1 MSSPRKIDI
10 DKVNVED
17 LLQVFKDINQDAF
30 VLYIKSVWK
39 DLAQRSENKDKGIN
53 KITFIQYY
61 ILPGIISDRLFSV
74 FDEDKNG
81 FLSLQEFYDG
91 MMTLFTKP
99 FDELS
104 LFIFKMYDVDC
115 DGEINKND
123 IKSLMQYISIDKNI
137 INHVNQINPK

>member
-1 MSSPRKIDI
+1 MTSKKVEVDKI
-10 DKVNVED
+10 NVEE

-30 VLYIKSVWK
+30 IIYLKSIWK
-39 DLAQRSENKDKGIN
+39 DLAQRSESKDKGIN

-61 ILPGIISDRLFSV
+61 ILPGIISDRLFAV

-104 LFIFKMYDVDC
+104 FFIFKMYDADS

-123 IKSLMQYISIDKNI
+123 IKSLMQYINIDSSIL
-137 INHVNQINPK
+137 NHVNQISSR

>member
-1 MSSPRKIDI
+1 MSSPRKLDI

-137 INHVNQINPK
+137 INHVNHINPK

>member
-1 MSSPRKIDI
+1 MNPLKKLEV
-10 DKVNVED
+10 DKVNVEE
-17 LLQVFKDINQDAF
+17 LLQAFKDINQDAF
-30 VLYIKSVWK
+30 ILYLKSIWK
-39 DLAQRSENKDKGIN
+39 DLAQRSESKDKGIN

-61 ILPGIISDRLFSV
+61 ILPGIISDRLFAV

-104 LFIFKMYDVDC
+104 YFIFKLYDNDSN
-115 DGEINKND
+115 GEVSKDD
-123 IKSLMQYISIDKNI
+123 IKSLMQYISIDTNM
-137 INHVNQINPK
+137 INHVNQVNSK